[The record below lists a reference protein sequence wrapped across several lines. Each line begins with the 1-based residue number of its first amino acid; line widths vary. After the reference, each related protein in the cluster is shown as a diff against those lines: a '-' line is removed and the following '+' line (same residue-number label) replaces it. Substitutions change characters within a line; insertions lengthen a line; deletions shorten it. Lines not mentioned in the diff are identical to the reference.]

1 MKNLNDRRI
10 YNYLVNEMNI
20 SLTLSTKVTNTQIAK
35 DLDISVFTVRDK
47 IIKMV
52 KKGYLNSQ
60 NDYFDESNKYV
71 QRKITKGSIE
81 PSML

>member
-20 SLTLSTKVTNTQIAK
+20 SLTLSTKVTNTQIAR

-52 KKGYLNSQ
+52 KKGYLNSY

-71 QRKITKGSIE
+71 QRKITKGDIE